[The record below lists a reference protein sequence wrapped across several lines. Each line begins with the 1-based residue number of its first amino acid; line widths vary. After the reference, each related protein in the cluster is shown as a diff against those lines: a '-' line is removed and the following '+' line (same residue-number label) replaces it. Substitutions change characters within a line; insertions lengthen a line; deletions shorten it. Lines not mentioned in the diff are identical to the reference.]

1 MSESEQENI
10 NSEEKDQEQEQE
22 KEEVSDQEKEEEEND
37 EEEKEK
43 LEIIDID
50 EDKTKSKKISEK
62 KNKKSKKENNN
73 KNNAKECN
81 GIFINGIPYDTT
93 EETLRELFSKYGN
106 IEIIKLPKYQDSGR
120 NIGYCHIYYSSP
132 KSASKALELDNYT
145 LGKRYLNVSL
155 ANKNSDQ
162 LNKTEKID
170 PNDVPIDCITAFIR
184 NLPYESTEK
193 EVGDK
198 FRSCGKIKAI
208 RFVYNSQTKKFKGFC
223 YIDFKEHK
231 SLLKALELNGKDF
244 QGRKLQ
250 VDFERNKPKKGF
262 KYNYK
267 NLDSKYNREEINLL
281 NRKRKLK
288 NKNK

>member
-43 LEIIDID
+43 LDIIDID